1 MQDFDI
7 VRETVPSESFRVA
20 SVIGKYD
27 LQSRKITERF
37 KGSFELPQDWSIGLI
52 VGASGTGKSTILNEV
67 FASYVKPKPAFS
79 QTAVVDDM
87 PQSASMSEICKT
99 FNSVGFSSPPSWLKP
114 YYVLSN
120 GEKMRVELA
129 KSLLEDHSAFAFDE
143 FTSVVDRN
151 VAKIGSLAM
160 QKAIRKTNKQFIA
173 CTCHYD
179 VEDWLQPDWVF
190 STDDMRL
197 KKKPHTKSLQSIS
210 KSLMQEHTRNNFGIS
225 LLATTI

>member
-7 VRETVPSESFRVA
+7 VKETIPSDSFRVA

-27 LQSRKITERF
+27 LQSKKITERF
-37 KGSFELPQDWSIGLI
+37 KGSIELPDNWSIGLI

-67 FASYVKPKPAFS
+67 FSEYVKPSPVFTA
-79 QTAVVDDM
+79 TAVVDDM
-87 PQSASMSEICKT
+87 PQNASMSEICKT

-120 GEKMRVELA
+120 GEKMRVQLA
-129 KSLLEDHSAFAFDE
+129 KSLLEEHTAFAFDE

-160 QKAIRKTNKQFIA
+160 QKAIRRTDKQFIA
-173 CTCHYD
+173 CTCHND
-179 VEDWLQPDWVF
+179 VEPWLQPDWVF

-197 KKKPHTKSLQSIS
+197 KKKQNIKSHQLTS
-210 KSLMQEHTRNNFGIS
+210 KSLMQEHRKNSFGIS
-225 LLATTI
+225 LHATTI